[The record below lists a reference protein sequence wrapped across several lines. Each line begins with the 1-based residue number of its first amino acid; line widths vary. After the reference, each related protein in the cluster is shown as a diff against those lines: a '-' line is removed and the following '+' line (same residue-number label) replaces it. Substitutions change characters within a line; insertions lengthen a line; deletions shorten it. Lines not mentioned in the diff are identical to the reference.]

1 MSTGLGPGTAL
12 KWSGSAPTGDVYR
25 NNVLAWKNDVTAG
38 YRGDSVRATQA
49 HFISCLKDNSAFESC
64 GREYLRTF
72 ATVEAAYRSVSER
85 RSISVAE
92 IIAGEI

>member
-1 MSTGLGPGTAL
+1 
-12 KWSGSAPTGDVYR
+12 VYR

-49 HFISCLKDNSAFESC
+49 HFISCLKDGSAFESC

-72 ATVEAAYRSVSER
+72 AAVEAAYRSVSER

>member
-1 MSTGLGPGTAL
+1 
-12 KWSGSAPTGDVYR
+12 V
-25 NNVLAWKNDVTAG
+25 G

-49 HFISCLKDNSAFESC
+49 HFISCLKDGTAFESG

-72 ATVEAAYRSVSER
+72 AAVEAAYKSVSEG

-92 IIAGEI
+92 ILEPAKS